1 MLQQT
6 QNCRGRLETQK
17 RPSNLRGYLMTQ
29 RAFWNCRSC
38 QITRSGLY
46 LAQAPLNHRGC
57 PTTQGIPWKHH
68 IQHRRPWRAQPR
80 YSPKGRVGELSSRL
94 ESATRGKLES
104 ARISATPRS
113 TDCGPPRHLLT
124 EKLSWRRLQCSKTSA
139 GKSGMVRSSCFNRRL
154 ACRARPLDGVRFLDC
169 VISGM
174 ALLQAVEQRALSTN
188 ARARTLQQYNA
199 TQIGLKKKQR
209 KGSRTKRCKIS
220 LSGTIEQLQAIPS
233 TSGFNE

>member
-1 MLQQT
+1 MKQRPQRLMLQKAPRGSLKASNASQHR
-6 QNCRGRLETQK
+6 RGRLETQK
-17 RPSNLRGYLMTQ
+17 RPWNLRGYLMTQ
-29 RAFWNCRSC
+29 RALWNCRSC

-57 PTTQGIPWKHH
+57 PTQGIPWKHH
-68 IQHRRPWRAQPR
+68 IQHRSHWRAQLR
-80 YSPKGRVGELSSRL
+80 YSPKGRAGELSSRL

-104 ARISATPRS
+104 ARVSATPRS

-154 ACRARPLDGVRFLDC
+154 ACQARRFEGVRFLDC

-174 ALLQAVEQRALSTN
+174 ALLQAVEQRAASMN
-188 ARARTLQQYNA
+188 AGVPAESNITR
-199 TQIGLKKKQR
+199 
-209 KGSRTKRCKIS
+209 
-220 LSGTIEQLQAIPS
+220 
-233 TSGFNE
+233 

>member
-1 MLQQT
+1 MKQRPQRLMLQKAPRGSLKANASQHR
-6 QNCRGRLETQK
+6 RGRLETQK
-17 RPSNLRGYLMTQ
+17 RPWNLRGYLMTQ
-29 RAFWNCRSC
+29 LALWNCRSC
-38 QITRSGLY
+38 QITRFY
-46 LAQAPLNHRGC
+46 LTRAPLNHRGC
-57 PTTQGIPWKHH
+57 LTQGIPWKHH

-113 TDCGPPRHLLT
+113 TDCAPPRHLLT

-154 ACRARPLDGVRFLDC
+154 ACQARRLEGVRFLDC

-174 ALLQAVEQRALSTN
+174 ALLQAVEQRAASMN
-188 ARARTLQQYNA
+188 AGVPAESNITR
-199 TQIGLKKKQR
+199 
-209 KGSRTKRCKIS
+209 
-220 LSGTIEQLQAIPS
+220 
-233 TSGFNE
+233 